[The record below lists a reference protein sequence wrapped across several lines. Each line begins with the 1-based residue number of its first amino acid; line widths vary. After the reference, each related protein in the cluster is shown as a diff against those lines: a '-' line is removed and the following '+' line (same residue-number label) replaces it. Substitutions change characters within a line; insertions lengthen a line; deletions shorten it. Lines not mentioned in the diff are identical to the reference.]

1 MKDNNVWD
9 PVPLPESAKLIGYEW
24 IFKTKKASKSNM
36 EIYKACLVIK
46 SFTQKEDIDYK
57 ETLSPISSKDSF
69 RIIIELVVCFNLE

>member
-1 MKDNNVWD
+1 MYGILSHCQRVQNLLVTN
-9 PVPLPESAKLIGYEW
+9 GYLRQ
-24 IFKTKKASKSNM
+24 KKASKGNM

-69 RIIIELVVCFNLE
+69 RIIIELVAVEC